1 MQSNLL
7 VILQDIQKDLNV
19 MLMHTIAAN
28 NAVSE
33 MVNGVLGAYTTDL
46 HTSAKNW
53 ADTFGRLA
61 SSQEAF
67 IDDIERL
74 EKLLHDKG

>member
-28 NAVSE
+28 HAVSE
-33 MVNGVLGAYTTDL
+33 VLNCMCGAYPIDP
-46 HTSAKNW
+46 HIPAKNLSD
-53 ADTFGRLA
+53 AFSNLA
-61 SSQEAF
+61 GSQETL
-67 IDDIERL
+67 IDDVERL